1 MNYYQVNVN
10 FIENGEHMETQQCV
24 AMKGNPVLAA
34 VQLRGNTER
43 LVRESIEPLG
53 GTLNTVRT
61 RKVSRKY
68 FESNKELVILEGG
81 H

>member
-24 AMKGNPVLAA
+24 AMSGNPVLAA

-43 LVRESIEPLG
+43 LVREVIEPLG
-53 GTLNTVRT
+53 GTLNGVRIC
-61 RKVSRKY
+61 KVSRKQ
-68 FESNKELVILEGG
+68 FELNKELVILEGG
-81 H
+81 N

>member
-10 FIENGEHMETQQCV
+10 FVENGERMETQQCV
-24 AMKGNPVLAA
+24 AMEGNPVLAA

-53 GTLNTVRT
+53 GTLNSVRT
-61 RKVSRKY
+61 RKVSRKH
-68 FESNKELVILEGG
+68 FEANKELVILDGCN
-81 H
+81 

>member
-43 LVRESIEPLG
+43 LVRESIESLG
-53 GTLNTVRT
+53 GTLNSVRT